1 MLQPETKQ
9 RIIDLTR
16 GLWER
21 KIKEQEFTGLLLGKE
36 RGHRMADFVDDRT
49 CGLLNAEMQTAYEAD
64 PPAASGSG
72 RWATSGYEMVEST
85 TPST

>member
-1 MLQPETKQ
+1 MLQPDTKQ

-21 KIKEQEFTGLLLGKE
+21 KIKEQEFTGLLRGKE

-64 PPAASGSG
+64 PAGSRRKQSMGKSGS
-72 RWATSGYEMVEST
+72 ATAEST
-85 TPST
+85 TPSM